1 MTTTPVGI
9 NGLTYH
15 HSNAI
20 HQARMN
26 AVAFIAGLDTD
37 TLRRIEP
44 LLASWND
51 VNEHYEGLLAIEVA
65 QRRYLEAYCRNLEA
79 HGEILFDRAARQ

>member
-15 HSNAI
+15 HSAGI

-26 AVAFIAGLDTD
+26 AVAAIASLDSE
-37 TLRRIEP
+37 TLHRIEP

-51 VNEHYEGLLAIEVA
+51 VNEHFDALLSIEVA
-65 QRRYLEAYCRNLEA
+65 QRRYLEAYCRNIEA
-79 HGEILFDRAARQ
+79 KDEARQ